1 MFLGKQGK
9 SMINRSLIFFIMLGG
24 VAINSLAAET
34 LNAFQTDG
42 LYGRLNMNGSIIK
55 NACSISLDSVDQTVD
70 FGKIPV
76 SRFMQ
81 AGPEILSVPFKIRVN
96 NCDQKEGSRLAVN
109 ALNRVSFAGGYTVLA
124 KFYGDTVAGHPDL
137 LGGKMAIPGVG
148 LRIRMDKSSTVIN
161 FNQQTD
167 PLPLFRGNGELLF
180 YATLVRYGN
189 VQDIRTGDFEWN
201 TTFSIYYQ

>member
-1 MFLGKQGK
+1 
-9 SMINRSLIFFIMLGG
+9 
-24 VAINSLAAET
+24 
-34 LNAFQTDG
+34 
-42 LYGRLNMNGSIIK
+42 
-55 NACSISLDSVDQTVD
+55 
-70 FGKIPV
+70 
-76 SRFMQ
+76 
-81 AGPEILSVPFKIRVN
+81 
-96 NCDQKEGSRLAVN
+96 
-109 ALNRVSFAGGYTVLA
+109 
-124 KFYGDTVAGHPDL
+124 
-137 LGGKMAIPGVG
+137 MAIPGVG